1 MKGRKDK
8 EKELI
13 MLHNNYQIV
22 CAQKMELEYRLQ
34 CYEDNRLYE
43 KEQGEEILRLHESAR
58 KLKHDMKNHLMV
70 IASYLQENNP
80 DEAKRY
86 LSKILD
92 KLNRMYSYIETGN
105 SLLSHIIN
113 AKFSLANQN
122 GIELKANIENLSF
135 DQMESVDFSVV
146 LSNLLDNAIEA
157 ESCCIM
163 PRIEVEITR
172 KRGYDTILVK
182 NKVMESV
189 LEANPKLQTTK
200 SETGEHGYGIYQ
212 IQEIVRKYSG
222 LYDFYEEGK
231 MFCACVMIPI

>member
-8 EKELI
+8 EKDLEV
-13 MLHNNYQIV
+13 LHQNYKRV
-22 CAQKMELEYRLQ
+22 CAQKMELEYQLQ

-105 SLLSHIIN
+105 SLMSHIIN
-113 AKFSLANQN
+113 AKFGLANQK

-135 DQMESVDFSVV
+135 EQMESVDFSVV

-157 ESCCIM
+157 ESGCM
-163 PRIEVEITR
+163 TPRIEVEITR
-172 KRGYDTILVK
+172 KRGYDTILIK
-182 NKVMESV
+182 NKIMESV
-189 LEANPKLQTTK
+189 LETNPKLQTTK
-200 SETGEHGYGIYQ
+200 SEMGEHGYGIYQ

-222 LYDFYEEGK
+222 LYDFYEEEK

>member
-8 EKELI
+8 EKELV
-13 MLHNNYQIV
+13 MLHQNYQRV
-22 CAQKMELEYRLQ
+22 CAEKMELEYRLQ
-34 CYEDNRLYE
+34 YFEDNRLYE

-113 AKFSLANQN
+113 AKFELANQN

-135 DQMESVDFSVV
+135 EQMESVDFSVV

-157 ESCCIM
+157 ETGCMM

-172 KRGYDTILVK
+172 KRGYNTILVK
-182 NKVMESV
+182 NKIMESI
-189 LEANPKLQTTK
+189 LEINPNLQTTK
-200 SETGEHGYGIYQ
+200 SEKDQHGYGINQ
-212 IQEIVRKYSG
+212 IQEITRKYSG
-222 LYDFYEEGK
+222 MCDFYEEEK